1 MSDGWVTFV
10 AALGGALTGGVAS
23 TIGSVWLHHRNELR
37 RQRSELFK
45 ARIPH
50 LVSVLEYGVLATER
64 EEFWPAG
71 EPFDEVDKGA
81 TWRTAVLASKRDH
94 RRLRKI
100 RNELRRARD
109 LEAELKASGHND
121 PREYEYQAAV
131 EKEKSIATE
140 ALKKALAY
148 ERWLRHKLG

>member
-1 MSDGWVTFV
+1 VSDAWVTFA
-10 AALGGALTGGVAS
+10 AALGGALTGGAAS
-23 TIGSVWLHHRNELR
+23 AIGSVWLQHRNER
-37 RQRSELFK
+37 RRWRSELFK

-50 LVSVLEYGVLATER
+50 LVSVLEHGVSATER

-71 EPFDEVDKGA
+71 ELFNELDKGA

-109 LEAELKASGHND
+109 LEAELNVSGHD
-121 PREYEYQAAV
+121 DSRDYEYRAAAAN
-131 EKEKSIATE
+131 ERLIARE

-148 ERWLRHKLG
+148 ERWLRKKLG